1 VTDAIRADVASAGIT
16 LAGYRWEGA
25 PARTV
30 VLLHAGV
37 CDSRS
42 WQRVAPALTDLAG
55 VWAYDRPGFGGTP
68 PTADSRDHVA
78 DAVAFLDANVTGPAW
93 LVGSS
98 AGGAVALDVALV
110 RPDKVAGLVLLAPA
124 ISGAPDPALNMR
136 EQQLGGL
143 IDRATQAGDLVEAN
157 RYEVWFWLDG
167 PEQPEGRVGGPA
179 RLLALDINRTILTH
193 GAGGVFD
200 DSVDAWNR
208 LDELTIPVTVAVGDY
223 DATFVGGQ
231 ARQLAAG
238 VTGATFVDLHNSAHL
253 PYLDLP
259 EQVIGIVQAVLRGSV
274 ENVGS
279 GLPDGVVV
287 GEDDTG
293 GVESLQPV
301 EPRRDQRQRL
311 VPVVGGSPGQRIS
324 AVAGSGVV
332 ALSGDHDS
340 AVGTA
345 YDQ

>member
-1 VTDAIRADVASAGIT
+1 LAPVAASDDTGAVTDAIRADVASAGIT
-16 LAGYRWEGA
+16 LAGYRWEGD

-42 WQRVAPALTDLAG
+42 WQRVAPALTDLAS

-124 ISGAPDPALNMR
+124 ITGAPDPTLNMR

-143 IDRATQAGDLVEAN
+143 IDRATQAGDLDEAN

-167 PEQPEGRVGGPA
+167 SEQPEGRVGGPA
-179 RLLALDINRTILTH
+179 RLLALDMNRTILTH

-200 DSVDAWNR
+200 ESVDAWNR
-208 LDELTIPVTVAVGDY
+208 LDELTIPVTVAVGEY

-238 VTGATFVDLHNSAHL
+238 VTGATFVDLHGSAHL
-253 PYLDLP
+253 PYLDVP
-259 EQVIGIVQAVLRGSV
+259 DQVIRIVQAALR
-274 ENVGS
+274 
-279 GLPDGVVV
+279 
-287 GEDDTG
+287 
-293 GVESLQPV
+293 
-301 EPRRDQRQRL
+301 
-311 VPVVGGSPGQRIS
+311 
-324 AVAGSGVV
+324 
-332 ALSGDHDS
+332 
-340 AVGTA
+340 
-345 YDQ
+345 

>member
-1 VTDAIRADVASAGIT
+1 MAAGKSLAPVAASDDTGAVTDAIRADVASAGIT
-16 LAGYRWEGA
+16 LAGYRWEGD

-98 AGGAVALDVALV
+98 AGGAVALDVACAA
-110 RPDKVAGLVLLAPA
+110 RQGGRSVLLAPA
-124 ISGAPDPALNMR
+124 ITGAPDPTLNTR

-143 IDRATQAGDLVEAN
+143 IDRATQAGDLDEVN

-179 RLLALDINRTILTH
+179 RLLALNMNRTILTH
-193 GAGGVFD
+193 GEGGVFD
-200 DSVDAWNR
+200 ESVDAWNR
-208 LDELTIPVTVAVGDY
+208 LDELTIPVTVAVGEY

-238 VTGATFVDLHNSAHL
+238 VTGATFVDLHGSAHL
-253 PYLDLP
+253 PYLDVP
-259 EQVIGIVQAVLRGSV
+259 EQVIRIVQA
-274 ENVGS
+274 
-279 GLPDGVVV
+279 
-287 GEDDTG
+287 
-293 GVESLQPV
+293 
-301 EPRRDQRQRL
+301 
-311 VPVVGGSPGQRIS
+311 
-324 AVAGSGVV
+324 
-332 ALSGDHDS
+332 ALH
-340 AVGTA
+340 
-345 YDQ
+345 